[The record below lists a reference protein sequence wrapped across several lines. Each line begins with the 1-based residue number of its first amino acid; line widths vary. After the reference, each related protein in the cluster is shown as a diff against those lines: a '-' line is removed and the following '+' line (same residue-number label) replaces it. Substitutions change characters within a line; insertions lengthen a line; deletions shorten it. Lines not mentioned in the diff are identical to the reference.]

1 MKDIA
6 TDFRENARV
15 DVNDVL
21 DDIREDIEI
30 NANEIESLHKI
41 AEIFNSELTA
51 IFEKIKE
58 MDEMLILLAQEFAKF
73 MAQKQEI

>member
-58 MDEMLILLAQEFAKF
+58 TH
-73 MAQKQEI
+73 

>member
-1 MKDIA
+1 MKPLC
-6 TDFRENARV
+6 R
-15 DVNDVL
+15 
-21 DDIREDIEI
+21 
-30 NANEIESLHKI
+30 NEIESLHKI